1 MSFVKTTNGEGAKRK
16 KVLDEDLNSR
26 NIFAY
31 GLDAM
36 TKMARSKVAVIG
48 LNGVG
53 AEAAKSLILAN
64 IGTVTLVDNATVAMK
79 DLSTHFYLSETDIGR
94 NRAEACHL
102 KLQELNPNVSVELHT
117 EAVTLALLAQ
127 HTAVVVCDGTLSQH
141 VEWNTMC
148 RTLQPAVAFVL
159 AEARGV
165 CFRLFSDFGPE
176 PYDSLPGHPTYC
188 IPVEKVE
195 PAAAGHVTVTIVAQ
209 QSDIRPEFGHIVTFS
224 GISGAM
230 NGQQLPIHFRVVSEV
245 ASDQNDLWH
254 FDVESIDH
262 PHQIEACSGNFHVKR
277 LITPDTFSFCSLS
290 DSLLAPGNLSARAWN
305 EFALD
310 GRSEQL
316 HVAFAALHHYAE
328 LNHGS
333 HPDPRKSDD
342 SAAYA
347 EQLYTH

>member
-1 MSFVKTTNGEGAKRK
+1 
-16 KVLDEDLNSR
+16 
-26 NIFAY
+26 
-31 GLDAM
+31 
-36 TKMARSKVAVIG
+36 
-48 LNGVG
+48 
-53 AEAAKSLILAN
+53 
-64 IGTVTLVDNATVAMK
+64 
-79 DLSTHFYLSETDIGR
+79 
-94 NRAEACHL
+94 
-102 KLQELNPNVSVELHT
+102 
-117 EAVTLALLAQ
+117 
-127 HTAVVVCDGTLSQH
+127 
-141 VEWNTMC
+141 
-148 RTLQPAVAFVL
+148 VL